1 MLISTHGTF
10 LFLLPAKTMKNKY
23 FKPLAVV
30 LCLGVAFGNTACTD
44 DCETTRTYRT
54 TSPFVLTVDQIR
66 NEISSQGPQE
76 LVNLG
81 KIYVKDNFI
90 FINEIKKGLHII
102 DNSNPQQPHNIA
114 FLKIPGVID
123 MAVKDNI
130 LYTDNYM
137 DVVTFDITDPKN
149 IKQTGRVKDVFNYGT
164 ADGVT
169 WSYSPGYQT
178 VTDYETKIITDK
190 IRTNCGFQIVN
201 PNPIYYYNDLAFYA
215 GSKGPTGPSA
225 SGTGQGG
232 SMARFTIYQDYLY
245 TVSQSDLLLFNIKT
259 LTQPVQE
266 TKINLGW
273 GIETIFPYKDKLF
286 IGSTTGMYIFDNKNP
301 AKPERV
307 TMFEHARACDPV
319 VVANDIAY
327 VTLRTGLCGVAPNRL
342 DVIDVSNIYS
352 PRLLKT
358 YEMQHPA
365 GLGVDFPSLFICEGE
380 FGLKSFDASS
390 AMDIKLQQHIKNMNA
405 FDVIP
410 LGGKHL
416 LMVGKDGLY
425 QYDTTNPKDMKL
437 ISKIPVKTAS

>member
-1 MLISTHGTF
+1 
-10 LFLLPAKTMKNKY
+10 MKNNY
-23 FKPLAVV
+23 FKCLVV
-30 LCLGVAFGNTACTD
+30 ILCIINMSCTD

-54 TSPFVLTVDQIR
+54 TVSKIITVDEIR
-66 NEISSQGPQE
+66 NGIEPQGPQE
-76 LVNLG
+76 LINLG
-81 KIYVKDNFI
+81 KIYAKDNYI
-90 FINEIKKGLHII
+90 FINELKKGLHII
-102 DNSNPQQPHNIA
+102 DNSDPQKPVNIA

-130 LYTDNYM
+130 LYTDSYM
-137 DVVTFDITDPKN
+137 DILTFDIADPKA
-149 IKQTGRVKDVFNYGT
+149 IKLTGRVKDVFNYGT

-169 WSYSPGYQT
+169 WSYNAQSQR
-178 VTDYETKIITDK
+178 VNDYDVKIITDK
-190 IRTNCGFQIVN
+190 VRTSCGYEIVH
-201 PNPIYYYNDLAFYA
+201 PQPIYYDLSNNFYS
-215 GSKGPTGPSA
+215 GSKGPSSPSA

-232 SMARFTIYQDYLY
+232 SMARFTIYDDFLY
-245 TVSQSDLLLFNIKT
+245 TVSQNDLILFNIKT

-266 TKINLGW
+266 SKINLGW

-301 AKPERV
+301 AKPERMS
-307 TMFEHARACDPV
+307 MFEHARACDPV

-342 DVIDVSNIYS
+342 DVIDVTNLSY

-358 YEMQHPA
+358 YEMQNPA
-365 GLGVDFPSLFICEGE
+365 GLGIDFPNLFICEGQY
-380 FGLKSFDASS
+380 GLKSFDASS
-390 AMDIKLQQHIKNMNA
+390 AMSIKLQQHLDKINA

-425 QYDTTNPKDMKL
+425 QYDTSNPKDMKL
-437 ISKIPVKTAS
+437 LSVIPVKKES

>member
-1 MLISTHGTF
+1 
-10 LFLLPAKTMKNKY
+10 MKNNYIKC
-23 FKPLAVV
+23 LSVL
-30 LCLGVAFGNTACTD
+30 LCLSMAIGNISCTD

-54 TSPFVLTVDQIR
+54 TISKVLSIDEVR
-66 NEISSQGPQE
+66 NGIASQGPQE

-81 KIYVKDNFI
+81 KIYVKDNYI
-90 FINEIKKGLHII
+90 FINEVKKGLHII
-102 DNSNPQQPHNIA
+102 DNSNPQQPQNVA

-130 LYTDNYM
+130 LYADNYM
-137 DVVTFDITDPKN
+137 DVVTFDISDPKN
-149 IKQTGRVKDVFNYGT
+149 IKQTGRVKDVFTSGT

-169 WSYSPGYQT
+169 WSYNQQYQMLN
-178 VTDYETKIITDK
+178 DYEVKIITDK
-190 IRTNCGFQIVN
+190 VRSNCGFTIVN
-201 PNPIYYYNDLAFYA
+201 PNPIYYLDAGFSNYS

-232 SMARFTIYQDYLY
+232 SMARFTIYDDFLY
-245 TVSQSDLLLFNIKT
+245 TVSQNDLILFNIKT

-266 TKINLGW
+266 NKINLGW

-286 IGSTTGMYIFDNKNP
+286 IGSNTGMYIFDNKNP

-327 VTLRTGLCGVAPNRL
+327 VTLRSGLCGVSPNRL
-342 DVIDVSNIYS
+342 DVVDVSNIYS
-352 PRLLKT
+352 PRLLKSYT
-358 YEMQHPA
+358 MQNPA
-365 GLGVDFPSLFICEGE
+365 GLGIDFPSLFICEGQY
-380 FGLKSFDASS
+380 GLKSFDASS
-390 AMDIKLQQHIKNMNA
+390 TTDIKLLQHIKDMNA

-416 LMVGKDGLY
+416 LMIGKDGLY
-425 QYDTTNPKDMKL
+425 QYDTSNPKDMKL
-437 ISKIPVKTAS
+437 LSKIPVKAEI

>member
-1 MLISTHGTF
+1 
-10 LFLLPAKTMKNKY
+10 MKNIY
-23 FKPLAVV
+23 FKKLAVI
-30 LCLGVAFGNTACTD
+30 LCLGTAITTSSCTD
-44 DCETTRTYRT
+44 ECETTRTYRT
-54 TSPFVLTVDQIR
+54 TVPFVLSVEEIR
-66 NEISSQGPQE
+66 SGVASQGPQE
-76 LVNLG
+76 LINLG
-81 KIYVKDNFI
+81 KIYVKDNYI
-90 FINEIKKGLHII
+90 FINELKKGLHII
-102 DNSNPQQPHNIA
+102 DNSNPQKPENIA

-130 LYTDNYM
+130 LYVDSYM
-137 DVVTFDITDPKN
+137 DVITFDISNPLA
-149 IKQTGRVKDVFNYGT
+149 IKETGRVKDVFNQGT
-164 ADGVT
+164 ADGIT
-169 WSYSPGYQT
+169 WAYNAQGQR
-178 VTDYETKIITDK
+178 VQDYDLKIITEK
-190 IRTNCGFQIVN
+190 VRTSCGYEVIN
-201 PNPIYYYNDLAFYA
+201 PNPIYYNLANDAGYYA

-232 SMARFTIYQDYLY
+232 SMARFTIYDNFLY
-245 TVSQSDLLLFNIKT
+245 TVSQNDLLLFNIKN

-266 TKINLGW
+266 SKINLGW

-307 TMFEHARACDPV
+307 AMFEHARACDPV

-358 YEMQHPA
+358 YEMQNPA
-365 GLGVDFPSLFICEGE
+365 GLGIDFPSLFICEGQY
-380 FGLKSFDASS
+380 GLKSFDASS
-390 AMDIKLQQHIKNMNA
+390 AMKIELQQHIKNMNA

-416 LMVGKDGLY
+416 LMIGKDGLY
-425 QYDTTNPKDMKL
+425 QYDTSNPKDMKL
-437 ISKIPVKTAS
+437 LSVIPVKKES